1 MNYHIFQASA
11 PLKDYIE
18 QYYIFEHNQY
28 LATEY
33 EITSTAT
40 CYSALV
46 FNFGERYRF
55 QNSLGDNYL
64 TPQHFMAGFSTGAF
78 QVFPKGKINML
89 GVVFKGTGLTTL
101 VPSVKL
107 TTLLNKRVSFVELLG
122 SEAEIIAEQLEK
134 AANTKEQIALI
145 DQYLLNR
152 LERFEQ
158 PATLADKAALLILRK
173 RGMITIEKVA
183 ETLNVGERHLRRVF
197 GQRLGIN
204 AKLFSRIKRF
214 QYINLCLTQNETL
227 DWQEFLVEGGF
238 YDQAHFIKDFVAFCG
253 KAPSAQILKSKQIVE
268 LFTAKEAV

>member
-18 QYYIFEHNQY
+18 QYYIFEHDEY

-33 EITSTAT
+33 EMSSTAT

-46 FNFGERYRF
+46 FNFGEPYRF
-55 QNSLGDNYL
+55 QNSLGDNYF

-78 QVFPKGKINML
+78 RVFPKGKINML
-89 GVVFKGTGLTTL
+89 GVVFKGTGLMTMF
-101 VPSVKL
+101 PSVSL
-107 TTLLNKRVSFVELLG
+107 DSLLNKRVSFIELLG

-134 AANTKEQIALI
+134 TAGLKEQIELI
-145 DQYLLNR
+145 DNYLLNR

-158 PATLADKAALLILRK
+158 PAALADKAALLILEK

-183 ETLNVGERHLRRVF
+183 ETLHVGERHLRRVF
-197 GQRLGIN
+197 SQRVGIN
-204 AKLFSRIKRF
+204 AKLFARIKRF
-214 QYINLCLTQNETL
+214 QYVNLCLTLNKTL

-253 KAPSAQILKSKQIVE
+253 KAPSAQLLQSKKIVE
-268 LFTAKEAV
+268 LLTPKEPA